1 MPGILDSHFK
11 PTSSRILYIQCLFSR
26 FAQNKS
32 QPLIELFDDLAYLP
46 QLFYGN
52 WCDTIFFNYWRIL
65 DYIQLEKRSQIMIY
79 WHGPTKKLKTLES
92 TTLVWK
98 VSRFVL
104 SNIFV
109 ILGVSYLLYINYLW
123 KYCTFEKV
131 FCHVLG
137 IRDWI
142 DR

>member
-1 MPGILDSHFK
+1 
-11 PTSSRILYIQCLFSR
+11 
-26 FAQNKS
+26 
-32 QPLIELFDDLAYLP
+32 
-46 QLFYGN
+46 
-52 WCDTIFFNYWRIL
+52 
-65 DYIQLEKRSQIMIY
+65 MIY